1 LLAARHVS
9 KSHGST
15 RVLDDVSL
23 VVSPRSRIGLVG
35 PNGIGKSTL
44 LRVLAGIEA
53 PDGGEIVRSGVVGY
67 LPQEPEPRPGETIRA
82 SIARRTG
89 VADAEAALARCEA
102 ALPEGIEEH
111 AEALDRFL
119 GLGGADLDVRAAATC
134 AALGLDASLDREL
147 SSLSGGERARAS
159 LAALLLARFDVFCLD
174 EPTND
179 LDFAGLARLERFVTE
194 TKAGVVVVSHDRA
207 FLSRVTTEVLELEA
221 ETRRARLYAGG
232 FAEFE
237 RLRALARER
246 ESQAYAR
253 YEEERERAEGL
264 LAERRT
270 QARAAG
276 AMANRRGT
284 HALSSKV
291 RAAEKRLERLEDPGK
306 PWRPWELQ
314 LELPVARRG
323 SDDVLAL
330 RGAIVQRGSFRLGPI
345 DLDLRARE
353 RLAIVGPNGSGK
365 STLVD
370 VVLGR
375 VGLAAGTRRLGR
387 GVEVG
392 SIDQTRR
399 RFDGDE
405 SLLAAFTHETRL
417 AEEDARTL
425 LAKLA
430 LGADDVLRSA
440 GSLSPGERTR
450 AELAVL
456 VASGVNCLVLDE
468 PTNHLD
474 LEAVL
479 ELERALA
486 SYAGTLVVVSHDRR
500 FLDAIAPTRT
510 LELSV
515 PSRAAG
521 RVSP

>member
-1 LLAARHVS
+1 
-9 KSHGST
+9 
-15 RVLDDVSL
+15 
-23 VVSPRSRIGLVG
+23 
-35 PNGIGKSTL
+35 
-44 LRVLAGIEA
+44 
-53 PDGGEIVRSGVVGY
+53 
-67 LPQEPEPRPGETIRA
+67 
-82 SIARRTG
+82 
-89 VADAEAALARCEA
+89 
-102 ALPEGIEEH
+102 
-111 AEALDRFL
+111 
-119 GLGGADLDVRAAATC
+119 
-134 AALGLDASLDREL
+134 
-147 SSLSGGERARAS
+147 
-159 LAALLLARFDVFCLD
+159 
-174 EPTND
+174 
-179 LDFAGLARLERFVTE
+179 
-194 TKAGVVVVSHDRA
+194 
-207 FLSRVTTEVLELEA
+207 
-221 ETRRARLYAGG
+221 
-232 FAEFE
+232 
-237 RLRALARER
+237 
-246 ESQAYAR
+246 
-253 YEEERERAEGL
+253 L

-456 VASGVNCLVLDE
+456 VARGVNCLVLDE